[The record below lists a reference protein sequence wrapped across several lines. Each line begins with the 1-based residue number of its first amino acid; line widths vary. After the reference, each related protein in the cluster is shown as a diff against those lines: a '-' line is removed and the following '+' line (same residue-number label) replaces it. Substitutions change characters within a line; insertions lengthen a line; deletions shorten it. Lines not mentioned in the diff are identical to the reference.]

1 MKGICSWS
9 GRECTRALFL
19 KGEFFMDVIR
29 NALPYLMDG
38 LKVTLYIF
46 IIALI
51 LGFIIGLIVALLRL
65 APIKPLNWV
74 AKTYINAIR
83 GTPFIVQ
90 LFFIYFGLNTIP
102 WISMDK
108 TMAGIVTVAINAGAY
123 FAEIIRAGIQS
134 IDSGQAEA
142 GRSLGLTSSQT
153 MRYIVLP
160 QAFRR
165 MLPTFTNQSIISLK
179 DTSLLSI
186 IGIADLTQRGQ
197 IQQAATYE
205 SFKIWLTVGVIYF
218 IIIYALTLLAN
229 FMERRF
235 ELR

>member
-1 MKGICSWS
+1 
-9 GRECTRALFL
+9 
-19 KGEFFMDVIR
+19 MDVVR

-65 APIKPLNWV
+65 APIKPLNWI
-74 AKTYINAIR
+74 AKSYINAIR

-108 TMAGIVTVAINAGAY
+108 TTAGIVTVAINAGAY

-142 GRSLGLTSSQT
+142 ARSLGLTSTQT

-205 SFKIWLTVGVIYF
+205 SFKIWLIVGIIYF
-218 IIIYALTLLAN
+218 IIIYALTLLSN
-229 FMERRF
+229 FLERRF